1 MRAFV
6 VLTVAIAVALAPTHT
21 NAQSVTDLVESR

>member
-6 VLTVAIAVALAPTHT
+6 VLIVGIAVALAPAHT
-21 NAQSVTDLVESR
+21 DAQSVTDLVESR